1 MDRPNISGLVSGFLG
16 GLSGSFTFIC
26 VYNAMTW
33 KIYTEDKYRSYDFR
47 YKNYLIFVTSDF
59 WAWFTRIFFETRK
72 QIIQMWNK
80 DVLMSHIARGWYL
93 GLVPMIVRDFL
104 FRSTL
109 LSVFYTTQR
118 LEQKT
123 KLKFTVSE
131 IIDYLKYCREDKGEV
146 NATYQS
152 KLHLFIEFHNYEN
165 KTAMNIRFLI
175 MIFANLIG
183 TLVTNPIDVW
193 MTKLITQNQRKYTGL
208 LNCLRTV
215 YKEEGVWKFMAGI
228 HPRFMF
234 NSINGILFLYI
245 YDQVITTVHDR
256 VTEEQRY
263 DGL

>member
-1 MDRPNISGLVSGFLG
+1 
-16 GLSGSFTFIC
+16 
-26 VYNAMTW
+26 
-33 KIYTEDKYRSYDFR
+33 
-47 YKNYLIFVTSDF
+47 
-59 WAWFTRIFFETRK
+59 
-72 QIIQMWNK
+72 
-80 DVLMSHIARGWYL
+80 
-93 GLVPMIVRDFL
+93 MIVRDFL

-183 TLVTNPIDVW
+183 TLVTNPIDV
-193 MTKLITQNQRKYTGL
+193 
-208 LNCLRTV
+208 
-215 YKEEGVWKFMAGI
+215 
-228 HPRFMF
+228 
-234 NSINGILFLYI
+234 
-245 YDQVITTVHDR
+245 
-256 VTEEQRY
+256 
-263 DGL
+263 